1 MLEKVKRVHVT
12 ALSQHVLEL
21 FTVVWEELSRFVP
34 AYSLLFV
41 DGEFE
46 GKLVDSDGLPYTL
59 DALVLEEIDFLASAL
74 KAKTVR
80 AELTNQMKQLPNSE
94 HTVGWLQELIRVMVQ
109 YSRIPKEEEGLWGFD
124 ANIYLC
130 ETTSVTANY
139 TPRAACAELIVRSLM
154 EWLKQLPIKALL
166 HFNEHNLVPNNAS
179 YVSMSFPKRFA
190 DPYTDGRNVKVCC
203 SLSTKQPKISKKL
216 NQILNH
222 KLHTTC

>member
-1 MLEKVKRVHVT
+1 
-12 ALSQHVLEL
+12 
-21 FTVVWEELSRFVP
+21 
-34 AYSLLFV
+34 
-41 DGEFE
+41 
-46 GKLVDSDGLPYTL
+46 
-59 DALVLEEIDFLASAL
+59 
-74 KAKTVR
+74 
-80 AELTNQMKQLPNSE
+80 MKQLPNSE
-94 HTVGWLQELIRVMVQ
+94 HTVGLLQELIRVMVQ

-179 YVSMSFPKRFA
+179 YVFMSFPNRSA
-190 DPYTDGRNVKVCC
+190 DPCADGRNVKVCC
-203 SLSTKQPKISKKL
+203 YLSIKQPNISKKL
-216 NQILNH
+216 NQILKH